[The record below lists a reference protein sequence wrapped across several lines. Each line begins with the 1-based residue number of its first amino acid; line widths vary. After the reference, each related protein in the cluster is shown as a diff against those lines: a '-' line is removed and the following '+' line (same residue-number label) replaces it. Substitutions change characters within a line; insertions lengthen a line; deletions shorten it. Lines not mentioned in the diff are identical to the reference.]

1 MKCVGNFLPYYKD
14 RRYTQ
19 VLFLEIWIN
28 DFIFREAV
36 GFLILLLFDPNNY
49 SSPVVQYS
57 PVYSTCTK
65 INANAVFC
73 YF

>member
-28 DFIFREAV
+28 DFIFRETKREKAV
-36 GFLILLLFDPNNY
+36 GFLILLLSSDPNNY
-49 SSPVVQYS
+49 SSPVM
-57 PVYSTCTK
+57 
-65 INANAVFC
+65 
-73 YF
+73 